1 MFQSLTDR
9 LTSTF
14 RALHGR
20 GAITEADIEAAC
32 KDVRTA
38 LLEADV
44 HFKVAK
50 KFVAR
55 VKERTVGA
63 ELAGAL
69 EPAQIFLKAVHDE
82 LVEVM
87 GGTAVP
93 LARSG
98 SPPTVF
104 MMVGLQGS
112 GKTTTAGKLARILK
126 KDGGRVMLVA
136 CDLQRPAAIDQL
148 ETLSKQIDVGFHGDR
163 VEKDPVVVAQAGL
176 KAARQADVDTV
187 IFDTAGRLHVDEELM
202 AQLERVKGVVGPHE
216 VLMVVDAM
224 TGQDALRVAETFDK
238 RLALTGVILTK
249 LDGDTRGGA
258 ALSIRE
264 VTGKPIKF
272 AGMGEKLDQLQ
283 VFHPERMATR
293 ILNMGDVMS
302 LVEKVQ
308 DAYSEDEMEGMQERM
323 FSKDFNFED
332 MLSQFR
338 MVKRMGPLGDVL
350 KMMPGVG
357 QLLGQVSDEQIE
369 EGNQQ
374 MRYKEALI
382 CSMTPE
388 ERRRPDI
395 LSATRRKR
403 IASGAGRGVNE
414 VNMLL
419 KELKQM
425 RQMMQQFKGLAK
437 AMEKGRMPRMPGGKG
452 FRLPP
457 SR

>member
-1 MFQSLTDR
+1 
-9 LTSTF
+9 
-14 RALHGR
+14 
-20 GAITEADIEAAC
+20 
-32 KDVRTA
+32 
-38 LLEADV
+38 
-44 HFKVAK
+44 
-50 KFVAR
+50 
-55 VKERTVGA
+55 
-63 ELAGAL
+63 
-69 EPAQIFLKAVHDE
+69 
-82 LVEVM
+82 
-87 GGTAVP
+87 
-93 LARSG
+93 
-98 SPPTVF
+98 
-104 MMVGLQGS
+104 
-112 GKTTTAGKLARILK
+112 
-126 KDGGRVMLVA
+126 
-136 CDLQRPAAIDQL
+136 
-148 ETLSKQIDVGFHGDR
+148 
-163 VEKDPVVVAQAGL
+163 
-176 KAARQADVDTV
+176 
-187 IFDTAGRLHVDEELM
+187 
-202 AQLERVKGVVGPHE
+202 
-216 VLMVVDAM
+216 MVVDAM